1 MDFISQHWLD
11 ITGTIIGLIYI
22 WQEYKASIWLWLT
35 GIIMPLTYTVIY
47 WDAGLYADFWMQ
59 IYYTLAAV
67 YGFFAWMFSQK
78 KSGKTPEKSIVHF
91 PVKLVFPVFLLFIAL
106 WGILYWI
113 LIRYTNSNV
122 PLLDSFGNA
131 LSIIGLWALT
141 KKYLEQ
147 WWIWIVVDAELSALY
162 VYKDIP
168 FTAGLY
174 ALYVAIA
181 IAGYRRWKK
190 EMNSQTLCKENQ
202 NNA

>member
-1 MDFISQHWLD
+1 M
-11 ITGTIIGLIYI
+11 
-22 WQEYKASIWLWLT
+22 
-35 GIIMPLTYTVIY
+35 
-47 WDAGLYADFWMQ
+47 
-59 IYYTLAAV
+59 
-67 YGFFAWMFSQK
+67 
-78 KSGKTPEKSIVHF
+78 
-91 PVKLVFPVFLLFIAL
+91 FLLFIAL

-190 EMNSQTLCKENQ
+190 EMNGQTLCKENQ

>member
-1 MDFISQHWLD
+1 
-11 ITGTIIGLIYI
+11 
-22 WQEYKASIWLWLT
+22 
-35 GIIMPLTYTVIY
+35 
-47 WDAGLYADFWMQ
+47 
-59 IYYTLAAV
+59 
-67 YGFFAWMFSQK
+67 MFSQK
-78 KSGKTPEKSIVHF
+78 KSGKTPEKIIVHF

>member
-1 MDFISQHWLD
+1 MNLQTSFFQALKFFYD
-11 ITGTIIGLIYI
+11 TN
-22 WQEYKASIWLWLT
+22 KK
-35 GIIMPLTYTVIY
+35 VI
-47 WDAGLYADFWMQ
+47 
-59 IYYTLAAV
+59 
-67 YGFFAWMFSQK
+67 K
-78 KSGKTPEKSIVHF
+78 KSYK
-91 PVKLVFPVFLLFIAL
+91 
-106 WGILYWI
+106 
-113 LIRYTNSNV
+113 
-122 PLLDSFGNA
+122 D
-131 LSIIGLWALT
+131 LT

-174 ALYVAIA
+174 ALYVSIA